1 MTNVHAHSVPAKFLS
16 AVTSE
21 CKEVGSGGYWGISTW
36 GGGGGVVEEIGYRS
50 MLIYQHD
57 HGSVDL

>member
-1 MTNVHAHSVPAKFLS
+1 MHTLSQQSFSLLWLVSVRP
-16 AVTSE
+16 T
-21 CKEVGSGGYWGISTW
+21 GGG

-57 HGSVDL
+57 HGSVDLELDLD